1 MKNRSCPNR
10 IACHDYDASNCE
22 GCAVGNLIIKLK
34 KKIKG
39 LQAEN
44 ANLNKMFDYK
54 DRRAKVSERALES
67 ACEDVKELV
76 SFLIELAEKV
86 EGLRVENYSPE
97 ECEAKAYI
105 NRAEKEL
112 AEEQGSG
119 EEEI

>member
-22 GCAVGNLIIKLK
+22 GCSVGNLIIKQK

-44 ANLNKMFDYK
+44 ANLNEMLDYRE
-54 DRRAKVSERALES
+54 RRENVAKLALER
-67 ACEDVKELV
+67 ACEDINEIL

-97 ECEAKAYI
+97 ECEAKAYLQ
-105 NRAEKEL
+105 RAEKQL
-112 AEEQGSG
+112 AEERRQ
-119 EEEI
+119 